1 MGKLATPQ
9 PNKKLYV
16 SLVHTPVRAHT
27 HTPTDPCG
35 LDLPMFRHASPSAH
49 YMMLPCKLI
58 IRRSFLK
65 SSSPPC
71 EGFDR
76 SGMVQWVKV

>member
-9 PNKKLYV
+9 PNKKLGV
-16 SLVHTPVRAHT
+16 SLVPITW
-27 HTPTDPCG
+27 CC
-35 LDLPMFRHASPSAH
+35 L
-49 YMMLPCKLI
+49 CKLI

-65 SSSPPC
+65 SSSPLC
-71 EGFDR
+71 VGLDR